1 MTAYPDAVRSVE
13 SLPCRTSLTSSTY
26 SLLFSYAVTGRT
38 AGEQV
43 RLPLC
48 VLDPQLNLSLADWE
62 KAKAQA
68 ECLDYLLEVAVKM
81 RLAGL
86 ETEGL

>member
-1 MTAYPDAVRSVE
+1 MV
-13 SLPCRTSLTSSTY
+13 L
-26 SLLFSYAVTGRT
+26 T

-43 RLPLC
+43 RL
-48 VLDPQLNLSLADWE
+48 LSQMCGRWTDFLGRVDWE

-81 RLAGL
+81 RMAGM
-86 ETEGL
+86 ETEGM

>member
-1 MTAYPDAVRSVE
+1 MSASQPAVLVR
-13 SLPCRTSLTSSTY
+13 RHGTY
-26 SLLFSYAVTGRT
+26 SWG
-38 AGEQV
+38 AGSAELHSFGFLGLIYV
-43 RLPLC
+43 A
-48 VLDPQLNLSLADWE
+48 ADWE

-86 ETEGL
+86 ETVGLN